1 MSATSNELALNTNR
15 SRFITHTSLRELTLS
30 LQYKESTILRH
41 MLKHLR
47 QRRFLGPY
55 QNILSR
61 TRSGQSSESQQFEHP
76 TISSLHTSLV
86 LRGEFPV
93 AESLL
98 MTCASAG
105 LFTSSIL
112 SCQPVAFW
120 SRIHVLGDADGC
132 PIQPSARG
140 GHSTCIDPDS
150 GDIYMF
156 GGWDGKK
163 DLQDLWMW
171 SAVEEKWKLLDS
183 GGPVPRS
190 CHKMVFNQ
198 RTGDIYLLG
207 RLYEETPSDG
217 TPSPINDAR
226 ATTHGHRASAS
237 EPPPLDRPATS
248 AGVSSTLYDVSRIMV
263 TPITSTLSSDF
274 YCYHTRWINAGEWEL
289 ISPDTLVSVAFAKRL
304 PDSTYVVVSG

>member
-1 MSATSNELALNTNR
+1 MFNELALNTTR
-15 SRFITHTSLRELTLS
+15 SSFITNISLRELTPS
-30 LQYKESTILRH
+30 SQYKESTILRH

-47 QRRFLGPY
+47 QHRFLGPY

-61 TRSGQSSESQQFEHP
+61 TRLGQGSGSQQFEHP
-76 TISSLHTSLV
+76 AVSSLHTSLV
-86 LRGEFPV
+86 LRGEFSI

-98 MTCASAG
+98 ETCAADG

-112 SCQPVAFW
+112 SCQPAALW
-120 SRIHVLGDADGC
+120 SRIHVIGVTEGC
-132 PIQPSARG
+132 ATQPSARG

-156 GGWDGKK
+156 GGWDGER

-171 SAVEEKWKLLDS
+171 SAVEERWKLLGS

-207 RLYEETPSDG
+207 RLYEEAPSDG

-226 ATTHGHRASAS
+226 ATHGHRASAS
-237 EPPPLDRPATS
+237 EPPPLDRPATA
-248 AGVSSTLYDVSRIMV
+248 AGVSSALYDASRAM
-263 TPITSTLSSDF
+263 PRPRTSALSSDF
-274 YCYHTRWINAGEWEL
+274 YCYHTRGFNAGEWEL
-289 ISPDTLVSVAFAKRL
+289 ISPDTLVSVAFAKRA
-304 PDSTYVVVSG
+304 